1 MKQVAINNATYTEIH
16 AGESLA
22 RCTPAVDI
30 ILADVPSPASANVT
44 ANVASG
50 TAIYLPVGKATYA
63 KANAT
68 NTTLNIIE

>member
-1 MKQVAINNATYTEIH
+1 MKRVAINNATYTEIH

-22 RCTPAVDI
+22 RCMPSVDI

-63 KANAT
+63 RANTT

>member
-16 AGESLA
+16 AGQTLA
-22 RCTPAVDI
+22 RCTPGVDV
-30 ILADVPSPASANVT
+30 ILADGPSPANANVT
-44 ANVASG
+44 ANVPAN
-50 TAIYLPVGKATYA
+50 TAFFLPVGKATYC